1 MVFTVNMKIVEMK
14 NIILGISVGLFSL
27 TVLLIACSKNK
38 ETTQLKI
45 RLTDNPFNAQEVN
58 VAIQEVRVN
67 FRNDSSGWV
76 TLPTQA
82 GVYNLLGLQNGVD
95 TLLASGTVTTG
106 TIKEIRFILGTNNSI
121 KINNVVYPLTIPS
134 GGETGLKIKV
144 NKSIAAGM
152 DSLLIDFDV
161 ALSIL
166 QIGTGDFK
174 LKPVLKLK

>member
-1 MVFTVNMKIVEMK
+1 MKKIALY
-14 NIILGISVGLFSL
+14 ISLSLITISVL
-27 TVLLIACSKNK
+27 VLACNKNK

-45 RLTDNPFNAQEVN
+45 HLTDNPFNAQEVN
-58 VAIQEVRVN
+58 VDIREVRVN
-67 FRNDSSGWV
+67 FRDDSSGWV
-76 TLPTQA
+76 VLPTQA

-106 TIKEIRFILGTNNSI
+106 TVKEIRFILGPNNSI
-121 KINNVVYPLTIPS
+121 KINNVVFPLTIPS

-144 NKSIAAGM
+144 NHSLQAGL

-166 QIGTGDFK
+166 QIGTGNFK